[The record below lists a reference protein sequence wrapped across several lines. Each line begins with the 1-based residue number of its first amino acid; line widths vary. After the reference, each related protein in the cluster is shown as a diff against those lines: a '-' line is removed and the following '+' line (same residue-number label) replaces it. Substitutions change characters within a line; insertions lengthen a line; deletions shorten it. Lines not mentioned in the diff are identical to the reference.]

1 MNIIV
6 KKCSTLEGKIEISGS
21 KNACLPIIGAAL
33 LTTEK
38 VIINNVPLI
47 SDVVSFIRILD
58 NINVDSNYDYN
69 NRRLE
74 IFASKMGKKIES
86 PYINKFRASYYIIP
100 SLLHR
105 LKEFEFD
112 YPGGCNFG
120 SRPIDIH
127 LDFFRNVGVDV
138 IEGPK
143 MKFKIKKL
151 NPINYTFSTISVGAT
166 INAIMTCCKI
176 SGKSILKNASIEP
189 EVLEVINMLNL
200 MGAKI
205 KVLNKRIIEI
215 DGVKKLN
222 GVTYEV
228 MPDRIEFGSYALLA
242 LIMPKSNIT
251 ITNFNLE
258 YIKNILDIIIKL
270 GGSYENINNNC
281 IKIKSPININSINI
295 QTGPYPLFPTD
306 LQPILSTVLLK
317 ASAKSE
323 INETIY
329 INRNSHI
336 VELKKAGANIIME
349 KGNITIY
356 PSTLNT
362 ESLRAYD
369 LRCGFAMIVAAILC
383 NKECKIYDVDYILRG
398 YENIVEKLKSI
409 NVDCEIERE

>member
-6 KKCSTLEGKIEISGS
+6 KKCSNIEGKIEISGS

-33 LTTEK
+33 LTNEK
-38 VIINNVPLI
+38 VTITNVPLI

-58 NINVDSNYDYN
+58 NINVNSNYDYN
-69 NRRLE
+69 NRKLE
-74 IFASKMGKKIES
+74 ISTSKIRKKIES

-105 LKEFEFD
+105 LKEFTFD

-127 LDFFRNVGVDV
+127 LDFFRNIGVEV
-138 IEGPK
+138 IEGTK
-143 MKFKIKKL
+143 MQFKVKKL
-151 NPINYTFSTISVGAT
+151 CPVNYTFSTISVGAT

-176 SGKSILKNASIEP
+176 IGKSKLKNVSIEP
-189 EVLEVINMLNL
+189 EVMDVINMLNL

-205 KVLNKRIIEI
+205 TVLNERIIEI

-222 GVTYEV
+222 GITYEV
-228 MPDRIEFGSYALLA
+228 MPDRIEFGSYALLS
-242 LIMPKSNIT
+242 LVFPKST
-251 ITNFNLE
+251 IKIMNLNLE
-258 YIKNILDIIIKL
+258 YIKNILDVIIQL
-270 GGSYENINNNC
+270 GGTYEVVSNYIE
-281 IKIKSPININSINI
+281 IKSPININPINI

-317 ASAKSE
+317 ATSKSE
-323 INETIY
+323 IKETIY

-336 VELKKAGANIIME
+336 VELKKAEANITME
-349 KGNITIY
+349 KGNIIIY
-356 PSTLNT
+356 PSILNT

-383 NKECKIYDVDYILRG
+383 NKKCIIYDVDYILRG
-398 YENIVEKLKSI
+398 YENIIEKLKSI
-409 NVDCEIERE
+409 NIECEIERE